1 MMEYILGIIVA
12 VFFGKWIICF
22 CGYVLSM
29 FYYSYKKEQHILP
42 KDKGALTIPE
52 LHQPSFKQ
60 KIKIRLGNLWGGF
73 LLKQIV
79 YTGTIPSHAIRNF
92 IYRNVYKM
100 QMASNVVIYGRGEFR
115 APNNIIIGRGS
126 IIGDQAVLD
135 ARNGIELGENVN
147 FSTGV
152 WIWTEQHDYN
162 CPQFSCT
169 DKGGKVIIGDR
180 AWLSCRSIVLPG
192 VTIGEG
198 AVIAAGAVV
207 TQDVPPY
214 TIYGGVPAKK
224 IGERNRNLEYVFDGS
239 KVDFF

>member
-1 MMEYILGIIVA
+1 MQIILYMIVTIFICKYICIVGSYILAFVYFEYTQNRVNNNDEKLMIEKTIIK
-12 VFFGKWIICF
+12 GNCSKSK
-22 CGYVLSM
+22 LL
-29 FYYSYKKEQHILP
+29 KK
-42 KDKGALTIPE
+42 
-52 LHQPSFKQ
+52 
-60 KIKIRLGNLWGGF
+60 RLGYFLGGM
-73 LLKQIV
+73 LLTQAV
-79 YTGTIPSHAIRNF
+79 YTGQIPSHSIRNW

-100 QMASNVVIYGRGEFR
+100 KIASRVVIYGNTELRS
-115 APNNIIIGRGS
+115 PNNIKIGKGS
-126 IIGDQAVLD
+126 IIGDQAILD
-135 ARNGIELGENVN
+135 ARRGIEIGENVN